1 MHGLMANVEHESNAL
16 RTTDVAYIPVGA
28 DGARMPLVGFGT
40 CCRKSSTGK
49 PIIQSTRDYLAAGGR
64 LIDTAQMYGN
74 HRELMRA
81 IKASSVPRAELWVT
95 SKVNTKKV
103 TTRIGAK
110 HAVASSV
117 RELGLTF
124 LDLVLLHGAFSRQLG
139 EREALWRGLMDA
151 KRAKLVREI
160 GVSNFNREQ
169 LQELMNATGVKPAVV
184 QLEYHPWVAQSTH
197 DYVKWLQAQGV
208 AVTAYASLRPRGQQV
223 VGGANG
229 VAQVAKRYGVS
240 SAQVLLRWAIDQS
253 VAVIPGATSKEHIVD
268 NLHLADFHL
277 TPSDLSLL
285 ASDGTTLMGGQL
297 PPSALAA
304 PAVED
309 LSRHAALRRSTPM
322 QVTEGATSNRRL
334 SRKVLN
340 FARQGVVDLQP
351 CTRANNEKPHAGS
364 PGELGNSSLESSN
377 LFHFENAFLL
387 EHWATFTTQGYFAM
401 RDLVSADSLRAISA
415 RYQPFG
421 YEARASGFRLVQQ
434 SGCMQQPRRLKIKIT
449 NSSADVSAGV
459 FSGIPE
465 QFANIVRDTQS
476 IVKSFNKV
484 YFIAYCILKQAASRR
499 TSLSKPTVVM
509 DPSVDYRARLAK
521 IAQWKIHINA
531 AFPGSVYQNPHYDVS
546 REGAARTPLF
556 IDIPLATVDNRL
568 GAPLEVW
575 PATQKAVYE
584 QTLPH
589 SQGWTSQITPCER
602 QYFYCW
608 PEVQALSKRWPSALR
623 YSTLGEATVRNP
635 ATWHRGT
642 PNELGVVRDQ
652 FLFMFSVLHERSVQP
667 LPPPENGI

>member
-1 MHGLMANVEHESNAL
+1 
-16 RTTDVAYIPVGA
+16 
-28 DGARMPLVGFGT
+28 MPLIGFGT

-49 PIIQSTRDYLAAGGR
+49 PLIQSTRDYLAAGGR

-103 TTRIGAK
+103 ATRISAK

-117 RELGLTF
+117 RELGLNF
-124 LDLVLLHGAFSRQLG
+124 LDLVLLHGAFARQVD
-139 EREALWRGLMDA
+139 EREALWRGLIDA
-151 KRAKLVREI
+151 KTAKLVREI
-160 GVSNFNREQ
+160 GVSNFDREQ
-169 LQELMNATGVKPAVV
+169 LLELMNATGVKPAVV
-184 QLEYHPWVAQSTH
+184 QLEYHPWVTQTTH

-240 SAQVLLRWAIDQS
+240 SAQVLLRWAIDRN

-268 NLHLADFHL
+268 NLRLADFHL
-277 TPSDLSLL
+277 TLSDLSLL
-285 ASDGTTLMGGQL
+285 ASDGTTIVGSQL
-297 PPSALAA
+297 QA
-304 PAVED
+304 PALPAAAVEA
-309 LSRHAALRRSTPM
+309 LSKRAVPLRSTPT
-322 QVTEGATSNRRL
+322 QASESATSMLRL
-334 SRKVLN
+334 SKQVLD
-340 FARQGVVDLQP
+340 FARQGVIELQP
-351 CTRANNEKPHAGS
+351 CNRRNNEKPHASS
-364 PGELGNSSLESSN
+364 PGEFGNSSERSN
-377 LFHFENAFLL
+377 LFNFENAFLP

-415 RYQPFG
+415 RYWPFG

-459 FSGIPE
+459 FSGITK

-476 IVKSFNKV
+476 IVKSFNNV
-484 YFIAYCILKQAASRR
+484 YFIAYCILTQRGGNRR
-499 TSLSKPTVVM
+499 RLFPKSVGRIVM
-509 DPSVDYRARLAK
+509 DPSIDYRAKLAR

-546 REGAARTPLF
+546 REGAATMPLF
-556 IDIPLATVDNRL
+556 IDIPLATVDSQL

-575 PATQKAVYE
+575 PATQNAVYS
-584 QTLPH
+584 QALPH
-589 SQGWTSQITPCER
+589 SKAWTSHITPCER

-608 PEVQALSKRWPSALR
+608 PEVQELSKRWPSALR

-642 PNELGVVRDQ
+642 PNELKVVRDQ
-652 FLFMFSVLHERSVQP
+652 FLFMFSLRHEH
-667 LPPPENGI
+667 LT

>member
-1 MHGLMANVEHESNAL
+1 
-16 RTTDVAYIPVGA
+16 
-28 DGARMPLVGFGT
+28 MPLVGFGT

-74 HRELMRA
+74 HRDLMRA

-95 SKVNTKKV
+95 SKVNTKRV

-124 LDLVLLHGAFSRQLG
+124 LDLVLLHGAFSRQPG
-139 EREALWRGLMDA
+139 EREALWRGLIDA

-197 DYVKWLQAQGV
+197 NYVKWLQAQGV

-297 PPSALAA
+297 PPSALAD

-334 SRKVLN
+334 SRKVLD

-377 LFHFENAFLL
+377 LFHFENAFLP

-484 YFIAYCILKQAASRR
+484 YFIAYCILTQAASRR

-531 AFPGSVYQNPHYDVS
+531 AFPGAVYQNPHYDVS

-575 PATQKAVYE
+575 PATQNAVYE
-584 QTLPH
+584 HTLPH
-589 SQGWTSQITPCER
+589 SQAWTSQITPCER

-608 PEVQALSKRWPSALR
+608 PEVQVLSKRWPSALR

-652 FLFMFSVLHERSVQP
+652 FLFMFSVLHERSV
-667 LPPPENGI
+667 